1 MNLLQLPA
9 RMTVYLHRAPV
20 DGRKQINGLSLLVQ
34 EAMGRSAFEPAL
46 FVFTSRQRRQL
57 RILYWAHNG
66 FCLWQ
71 KRLEEARFPWP
82 EADADE
88 VVTLTEQQ
96 LDWLLRGIDFFR
108 LKQHKP
114 LHFASVG

>member
-20 DGRKQINGLSLLVQ
+20 DGRKQINGLSLIVQ
-34 EAMGRSAFEPAL
+34 AAMGRSALEPAL